1 MIDITSKILDL
12 KLFEAEVID
21 IDETNHWENSD
32 QITLRQSEGALIVLR
47 INYESEKKESYSVS
61 LEVDKLDSYGEC
73 YLNDSIWTLYGCE
86 NDILERIVK
95 QDWSLKNFG
104 SYNHYFK

>member
-1 MIDITSKILDL
+1 MNSHT
-12 KLFEAEVID
+12 ARCGWCYAY
-21 IDETNHWENSD
+21 NHWENSD

-61 LEVDKLDSYGEC
+61 LEVDELDSYGEC

>member
-61 LEVDKLDSYGEC
+61 LEVDELD
-73 YLNDSIWTLYGCE
+73 
-86 NDILERIVK
+86 
-95 QDWSLKNFG
+95 
-104 SYNHYFK
+104 